1 MKVKAM
7 EIVGLT
13 LGDIMAFLFIAIA
26 FLYTQTEPLTQTRR
40 TQLTQETIERQR
52 ERIETLSNQVKV
64 LEKRLAGTEET
75 NSRQEGGE
83 QIYVRLFPG
92 DVLVVMEAGEEPA
105 RFDGE
110 GLIEW
115 LKKRMGRD
123 GRQGEVVISGER
135 GVGYE
140 ETTRLAERIMKE
152 AGLEVNFGW

>member
-1 MKVKAM
+1 MKVKAL

-40 TQLTQETIERQR
+40 TQLTQATMEHQR
-52 ERIETLSNQVKV
+52 ERIAALSHQVEV
-64 LEKRLAGTEET
+64 LEKRLAGKDEE
-75 NSRQEGGE
+75 NRRQGKAD

-92 DVLVVMEAGEEPA
+92 DVVGVMESGREPV
-105 RFDGE
+105 RFDGQ

-115 LKKRMGRD
+115 LGKRER
-123 GRQGEVVISGER
+123 RGEVVISGEQ

-152 AGLEVNFGW
+152 GGLEVNFGW